1 VSPSSKRVP
10 GVRAIPLPDFPRLK
24 LGVLW
29 QGKLEGL
36 LQSFVAGIEWHVG
49 NLKQMLA
56 DEARSSGETA

>member
-1 VSPSSKRVP
+1 VP
-10 GVRAIPLPDFPRLK
+10 GVRAIPLPGFPTLK

-36 LQSFVAGIEWHVG
+36 LKSFIEGIEWHVG

-56 DEARSSGETA
+56 DEAQAISETA